1 MNTITYEYKDFEEV
15 FIEDISNKALQ
26 FTKEAVMMSHE
37 YCSKQIEYMLS
48 DVTLVRIDGQYDFIN
63 LCDCNDIT
71 KTVSTIVENTFEKS
85 KPLAF
90 MIMTDFVNNE
100 FYCTDENITN
110 KLNAEINTLFEYKDE
125 VVITDISQIIMDI
138 CWNYEKSLK
147 NN

>member
-1 MNTITYEYKDFEEV
+1 MNPITYKYKDFEEV
-15 FIEDISNKALQ
+15 FIDDISNKALQ
-26 FTKEAVMMSHE
+26 FTKEATMMSDT
-37 YCSKQIEYMLS
+37 YCNKMFEYMYS
-48 DVTLVRIDGQYDFIN
+48 DVTLVRIDGEYNFIN
-63 LCDCNDIT
+63 LCDCNYIT

-110 KLNAEINTLFEYKDE
+110 KINEEILLDYMNE
-125 VVITDISQIIMDI
+125 VGLADISHIIMHI
-138 CWNYEKSLK
+138 CWNYKKSLK

>member
-1 MNTITYEYKDFEEV
+1 MNPITYKYKDFEEV
-15 FIEDISNKALQ
+15 FIDDISNKALQ
-26 FTKEAVMMSHE
+26 FTKEATMMSDT
-37 YCSKQIEYMLS
+37 YCNKMFEYMSS
-48 DVTLVRIDGQYDFIN
+48 DVTLVRIDGEYDFIN
-63 LCDCNDIT
+63 LCDGNYIT

-100 FYCTDENITN
+100 FYCTDENVTN
-110 KLNAEINTLFEYKDE
+110 KLNEELLFENMNE
-125 VVITDISQIIMDI
+125 VELPAISNIVMNI

>member
-1 MNTITYEYKDFEEV
+1 MYPITYKYKDFEEV
-15 FIEDISNKALQ
+15 FIDDISNKALQ
-26 FTKEAVMMSHE
+26 FTKEATMMSDT
-37 YCSKQIEYMLS
+37 YCNNMFDYMCS

-100 FYCTDENITN
+100 FYCTDKNITN
-110 KLNAEINTLFEYKDE
+110 KLNEEILFNYMNEFE
-125 VVITDISQIIMDI
+125 LTDISNIIMQI